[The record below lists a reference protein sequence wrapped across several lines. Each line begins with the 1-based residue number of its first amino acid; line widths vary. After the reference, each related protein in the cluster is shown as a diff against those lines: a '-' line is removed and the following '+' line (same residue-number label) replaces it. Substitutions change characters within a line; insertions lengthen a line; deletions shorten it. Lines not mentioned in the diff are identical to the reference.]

1 MKGFAVVAL
10 AACLL
15 GGALAGAQETEKK
28 DGAKCVCPVSGKPA
42 TKEHAVAYK
51 GAEVYFCCPNCPK
64 AFQANSAKFA
74 TKANHQ
80 LVVTGQAKEV
90 KCPIAG
96 RKLNPATAI
105 EVGGV
110 KVAFCCN
117 NCKGK
122 AEKATAAEQLELI
135 FSDKAFAKGF
145 EVKKAEKK

>member
-1 MKGFAVVAL
+1 MAL

-15 GGALAGAQETEKK
+15 GGAFATAADTKA

-42 TKEHAVAYK
+42 TKEHAVSYK

-64 AFQANSAKFA
+64 AFQANTAKFA

-80 LVVTGQAKEV
+80 LAVTGQAKEV
-90 KCPIAG
+90 KCPLTGKA
-96 RKLNPATAI
+96 LNPATAI
-105 EVGGV
+105 DVNGV
-110 KVAFCCN
+110 KVSLCCN

-122 AEKATAAEQLELI
+122 VQKAAAADQLELI

-145 EVKKAEKK
+145 EVKKSEK